1 MQQGTTAACLA
12 VIGMAVMIYV
22 AGAIAQPAGTSG
34 DEAAIRQVIAEM
46 TEGFN
51 RHDGEAASRMYQPNA
66 RLVTVR
72 GEVMEGQAAIEQ
84 GLTSIFQTRARNA
97 THRTVDLTIRFLR
110 PDIALAHV
118 TNELSGL
125 VAPDGQSLP
134 SHQELSLRVY
144 ADCRTMPNGSGMA
157 RRCHGG
163 IVDRVHGSPVPFGIV
178 WSFRVPPER
187 RAGGRSAGIGFA
199 CRVRTA

>member
-1 MQQGTTAACLA
+1 MQQGTTAARLA

-22 AGAIAQPAGTSG
+22 AGAIAQPAGTAA

-84 GLTSIFQTRARNA
+84 GLTSIFQTRAR
-97 THRTVDLTIRFLR
+97 TR
-110 PDIALAHV
+110 PIAPW
-118 TNELSGL
+118 T
-125 VAPDGQSLP
+125 
-134 SHQELSLRVY
+134 
-144 ADCRTMPNGSGMA
+144 
-157 RRCHGG
+157 
-163 IVDRVHGSPVPFGIV
+163 
-178 WSFRVPPER
+178 
-187 RAGGRSAGIGFA
+187 
-199 CRVRTA
+199 

>member
-1 MQQGTTAACLA
+1 MQQGTTAARLA

-22 AGAIAQPAGTSG
+22 AGAIAQPAGTAA

-134 SHQELSLRVY
+134 SHQELSLRVFIKEDGRWQV
-144 ADCRTMPNGSGMA
+144 AAFHNTMI
-157 RRCHGG
+157 R
-163 IVDRVHGSPVPFGIV
+163 PF
-178 WSFRVPPER
+178 
-187 RAGGRSAGIGFA
+187 A
-199 CRVRTA
+199 TAPR

>member
-1 MQQGTTAACLA
+1 MQQGRTAARLV
-12 VIGMAVMIYV
+12 VIGTAAAIYV
-22 AGAIAQPAGTSG
+22 AGAIAQPAGTTA
-34 DEAAIRQVIAEM
+34 DEAAVRQVIAEM
-46 TEGFN
+46 TDGFN
-51 RHDGEAASRMYQPNA
+51 RHDGKAASQMYQPNA

-72 GEVMEGQAAIEQ
+72 GEVMEGQAAIER

-134 SHQELSLRVY
+134 SHQELSLRVFIKEHGRWQVV
-144 ADCRTMPNGSGMA
+144 AFHNTMI
-157 RRCHGG
+157 R
-163 IVDRVHGSPVPFGIV
+163 PFT
-178 WSFRVPPER
+178 
-187 RAGGRSAGIGFA
+187 
-199 CRVRTA
+199 TAPQ